1 MERLEL
7 PQDWESLLAGYVLGD
22 LTPEDAVKVNQYL
35 QLYPEL
41 ADEVNSLQATLGLFP
56 LSLPQSSPSENL
68 RSRILEAAEHEL
80 SAQMVTN
87 QQTKPQPIP
96 EKEAGE
102 NGAGSRGNVSLSL
115 SEEHTPRLSTRPQLR
130 RNKSLWFWLG
140 GGVAAA
146 FITTLGWYNYQLQRQ
161 LAIAQSDLS
170 DYRQKAALSELHKE
184 LAQTQNQ
191 LSVYQQAVAILKQP
205 NNRLLALKG
214 TVPNIPSSGSLV
226 IAPNSQAAVLTLQNL
241 APIPENKVY
250 RLWAFVN
257 QKKVK
262 CAKFTPDSQGK
273 VMLQIPL
280 KKWGS
285 TTRVFVTIEPK
296 EGLSLPTGKTVMTG
310 TSSI

>member
-87 QQTKPQPIP
+87 QQTTPQPIP
-96 EKEAGE
+96 E
-102 NGAGSRGNVSLSL
+102 S
-115 SEEHTPRLSTRPQLR
+115 TPPLSTRPQLR
-130 RNKSLWFWLG
+130 RTKSLWFWLG
-140 GGVAAA
+140 GGIAAA
-146 FITTLGWYNYQLQRQ
+146 FISTLGWYNYQLQRQ
-161 LAIAQSDLS
+161 LAIAQSNLS
-170 DYRQKAALSELHKE
+170 DYRQKVALSELHKE

-280 KKWGS
+280 NQWGT

-310 TSSI
+310 TSLI

>member
-22 LTPEDAVKVNQYL
+22 LTPEDVVKVNQYL

-41 ADEVNSLQATLGLFP
+41 ADEVNSLQATLALFP
-56 LSLPQSSPSENL
+56 LSLPKSSPSANL
-68 RSRILEAAEHEL
+68 RSQILQAAE
-80 SAQMVTN
+80 N
-87 QQTKPQPIP
+87 QLVKGVERDKQIRLQPRRITKP
-96 EKEAGE
+96 
-102 NGAGSRGNVSLSL
+102 
-115 SEEHTPRLSTRPQLR
+115 
-130 RNKSLWFWLG
+130 WFWLMG
-140 GGVAAA
+140 GMAAA
-146 FITTLGWYNYQLQRQ
+146 FIASLGLYNYQLQKQ

-170 DYRQKAALSELHKE
+170 SYRQKISLSELQTE
-184 LAQTQNQ
+184 LTHTQNQ
-191 LSVYQQAVAILKQP
+191 LSRYQKAVAILKQP

-214 TVPNIPSSGSLV
+214 ITANVPASGSLV

-241 APIPENKVY
+241 PPIAEDKVY

-257 QKKVK
+257 QQKVK
-262 CAKFTPDSQGK
+262 CAKFTPDAEGK

-280 KKWGS
+280 KEWGS
-285 TTRVFVTIEPK
+285 TTQVFVTIEPK

>member
-56 LSLPQSSPSENL
+56 LSLPQSSPSHNL
-68 RSRILEAAEHEL
+68 RSQILQAAENEL
-80 SAQMVTN
+80 SAQMGTN
-87 QQTKPQPIP
+87 GQ
-96 EKEAGE
+96 EAEGK
-102 NGAGSRGNVSLSL
+102 GAGSRGNVSLPL
-115 SEEHTPRLSTRPQLR
+115 GEHTPPLPTRLQLR
-130 RNKSLWFWLG
+130 RTKSLWFWLG
-140 GGVAAA
+140 GGVAAVFVA
-146 FITTLGWYNYQLQRQ
+146 TLGWYNYQLQRQ

-170 DYRQKAALSELHKE
+170 GYRQKVALSEVQTE

-191 LSVYQQAVAILKQP
+191 LSRYQQAVAILKQP

-241 APIPENKVY
+241 APIPENQVY

-280 KKWGS
+280 KEWGS
-285 TTRVFVTIEPK
+285 TTRVFVTVEPK
-296 EGLSLPTGKTVMTG
+296 KGLSLPTGKTVMTG

>member
-22 LTPEDAVKVNQYL
+22 LTPEDTVKVNQYL

-41 ADEVNSLQATLGLFP
+41 ADEVNSLQATLGLFS
-56 LSLPQSSPSENL
+56 LSLPQSSPSDNL
-68 RSRILEAAEHEL
+68 RSQILQAAEHEL
-80 SAQMVTN
+80 SAQMVTT

-96 EKEAGE
+96 EKEAG
-102 NGAGSRGNVSLSL
+102 GNVSLSL
-115 SEEHTPRLSTRPQLR
+115 GEHTPRSSTRPQLR
-130 RNKSLWFWLG
+130 RTKSLWLWLG

-146 FITTLGWYNYQLQRQ
+146 FICTLGWYNYQLQRQ

-170 DYRQKAALSELHKE
+170 DYRQKVALSELQQE

-191 LSVYQQAVAILKQP
+191 LSLYQQAVSILKQP

-214 TVPNIPSSGSLV
+214 TVPNILSSGSLV
-226 IAPNSQAAVLTLQNL
+226 IAPNSKAAVLTLQNL
-241 APIPENKVY
+241 APIPDNKVY

-310 TSSI
+310 TSLI

>member
-1 MERLEL
+1 MKPLEL

-56 LSLPQSSPSENL
+56 LSLPQSSPSDNL
-68 RSRILEAAEHEL
+68 RSRILEAAENEL

-87 QQTKPQPIP
+87 Q
-96 EKEAGE
+96 EAEGK
-102 NGAGSRGNVSLSL
+102 GAGSRGNASLHDAKEEESQFP
-115 SEEHTPRLSTRPQLR
+115 SEHTPGLSTRRQLR
-130 RNKSLWFWLG
+130 RTKPLWLWLG

-146 FITTLGWYNYQLQRQ
+146 VVATLGWYNYQLQRQ

-170 DYRQKAALSELHKE
+170 NYRQKAALSDLQKE

-191 LSVYQQAVAILKQP
+191 LSLYQEAVAMLKQP

-214 TVPNIPSSGSLV
+214 TTSGIPSSGSLV
-226 IAPNSQAAVLTLQNL
+226 IAPNSRSAVLTLQNL
-241 APIPENKVY
+241 APIPKNKVY

-280 KKWGS
+280 KEWGS

-296 EGLSLPTGKTVMTG
+296 KGLSLPTGKTVMTG
-310 TSSI
+310 TSLI